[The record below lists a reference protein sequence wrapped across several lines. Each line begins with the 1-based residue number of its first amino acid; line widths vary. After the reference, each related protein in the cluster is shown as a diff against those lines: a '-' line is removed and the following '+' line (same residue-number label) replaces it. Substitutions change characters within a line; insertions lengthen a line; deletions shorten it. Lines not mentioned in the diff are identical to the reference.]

1 MWPSSKQ
8 LKFELSSWLKP
19 FLTFSKKDRDRFKRK
34 SIQKNEKNKLR
45 THKNVT
51 ENEFCFVEVTYDGL
65 FIFQNSP
72 KLILQSQDEL
82 RNLFKLTLLLRPF
95 SGSSNWE
102 FELSEKQTKQNRDVL
117 EPFSAENLTLSRNAN
132 VSHSNRQLE
141 LRIVWENLRNHAE
154 TFCWL
159 IANFHVFSSSVAVT
173 FTRFSETI
181 LFRKFSHSS
190 QANDF
195 SSQKCQHLTK
205 LICSFRVLWE
215 NAGMLTSRNCLLSG
229 EVDVVLT
236 RRPTSSGMRNW
247 EKIIFSSKLSS
258 GRQEK

>member
-141 LRIVWENLRNHAE
+141 LRIVWEKTCA
-154 TFCWL
+154 
-159 IANFHVFSSSVAVT
+159 I
-173 FTRFSETI
+173 
-181 LFRKFSHSS
+181 
-190 QANDF
+190 
-195 SSQKCQHLTK
+195 
-205 LICSFRVLWE
+205 
-215 NAGMLTSRNCLLSG
+215 ML
-229 EVDVVLT
+229 
-236 RRPTSSGMRNW
+236 
-247 EKIIFSSKLSS
+247 KLSVDWLQIS
-258 GRQEK
+258 MSSLHLLLCRSLDSLKQFYSENSLTHLKRMISHHRNINIWPN